1 MGSECR
7 SESSRQ
13 HAEETLPCEA
23 FSQRLINTVRA
34 HCNPPPRARASV
46 SAEHARVTFHKH
58 CAVALQ
64 LPGHIIIIIIVIIV
78 IRARTPLCDSEWN
91 SPDTFA
97 AVGRAQC

>member
-1 MGSECR
+1 MR
-7 SESSRQ
+7 SLFAATDQ
-13 HAEETLPCEA
+13 HSA
-23 FSQRLINTVRA
+23 RA
-34 HCNPPPRARASV
+34 LQPPLHPRARASV

-64 LPGHIIIIIIVIIV
+64 LPGHIIIIIVIIV

-91 SPDTFA
+91 SRDTFA